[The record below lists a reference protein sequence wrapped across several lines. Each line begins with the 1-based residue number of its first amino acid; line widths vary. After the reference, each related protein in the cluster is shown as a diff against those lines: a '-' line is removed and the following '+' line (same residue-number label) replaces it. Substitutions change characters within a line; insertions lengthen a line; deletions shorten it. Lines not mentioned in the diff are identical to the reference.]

1 MNFANFCGPK
11 SDSIAT
17 IILFFLNKSAES
29 FANLINFSSYSI
41 ESSEEKSTQGITTT
55 LIPILL
61 QEEITILNSSNNI
74 LYLDSSSFQSG
85 ACIKQSPVK
94 EGILIFNSF
103 IGNNGLKALKNEAN
117 VLKEYSYKSSSE
129 YNVYISE
136 HDHYFTKDSPRNR
149 IMSTSKKCIPNDL
162 IPKNSILQ
170 KIYDSTV
177 VRSFFL
183 DLLNKEELHP
193 YQDPLSSININYY
206 DKGDALGW
214 HFDNSDYTIT
224 LLVKNCTEG
233 GVYEF
238 FNDMRYKEGDEDYGF
253 VEKILDEKIKGTKAE
268 SLEGDLMIF
277 KGNKSIH
284 RVTAVEKGER
294 ILVTFNYNE
303 NKGVSLSEQSR
314 KTFFGI
320 IK

>member
-1 MNFANFCGPK
+1 M
-11 SDSIAT
+11 
-17 IILFFLNKSAES
+17 
-29 FANLINFSSYSI
+29 
-41 ESSEEKSTQGITTT
+41 
-55 LIPILL
+55 
-61 QEEITILNSSNNI
+61 
-74 LYLDSSSFQSG
+74 LDSDLKFILGSTYNDEFFTKGSNYRESLE
-85 ACIKQSPVK
+85 KN
-94 EGILIFNSF
+94 GILIFKSF
-103 IGNNGLKALKNEAN
+103 ISNSGLNLLQKEASD
-117 VLKEYSYKSSSE
+117 LKESAFRSSSE

-136 HDHYFTKDSPRNR
+136 YDNAFSADSPRNR

-162 IPKNSILQ
+162 IPTQSILQ
-170 KIYDSTV
+170 KIYDSPL

-183 DLLNKEELHP
+183 DLLDKDEFHP
-193 YQDPLSSININYY
+193 YEDPLSSININYY

-224 LLVKNCTEG
+224 LLVKNCIKG

-238 FNDMRYKEGDEDYGF
+238 FNDMRYKNDKEDYDL
-253 VEKILDEKIKGTKAE
+253 VEKILDKKVKGIKVD

-284 RVTAVEKGER
+284 QVTAVEEGER

-303 NKGVSLSEQSR
+303 ESGVSLSEQSR
-314 KTFFGI
+314 RTFFGR